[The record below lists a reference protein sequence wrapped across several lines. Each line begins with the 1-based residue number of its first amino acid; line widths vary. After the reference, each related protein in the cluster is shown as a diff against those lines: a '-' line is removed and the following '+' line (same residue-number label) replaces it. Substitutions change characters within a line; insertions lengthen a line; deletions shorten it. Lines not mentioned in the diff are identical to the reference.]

1 MSEAEMYEMKYKPLL
16 NFLRFKN
23 LKKSRVAWVGYII
36 YQKQIKNT
44 DQAKSHQTKLF
55 ALCKII
61 LLYQC
66 KMESIIIENILF
78 ACQLFCRIPCTL
90 IKQ

>member
-1 MSEAEMYEMKYKPLL
+1 MYEMKYKPLL
-16 NFLRFKN
+16 NFLRYKN
-23 LKKSRVAWVGYII
+23 LKKSREGYII

-61 LLYQC
+61 LLYQG
-66 KMESIIIENILF
+66 KMENTVIENVLF